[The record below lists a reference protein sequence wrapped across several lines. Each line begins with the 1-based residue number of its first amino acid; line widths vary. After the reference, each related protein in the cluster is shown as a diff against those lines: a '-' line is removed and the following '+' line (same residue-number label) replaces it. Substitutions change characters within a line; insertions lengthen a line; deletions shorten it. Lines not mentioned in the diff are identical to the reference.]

1 MLSIQS
7 PARLPLVAPSILS
20 ADFANM
26 QRDASGVIEAGA
38 DLLHLD
44 VMDGH
49 FAPNLTMGPDM
60 CQALRRVLP
69 DVFLDVHLMVQNPAL
84 FVEPFARAGANLLTF
99 HLEAVSELDQIRT
112 LSARIRALGLASGL
126 AINPATPPERILP
139 AIDSVDMI
147 LVMSVVPGFSGQKFI
162 ETSLETTRLIA
173 SRLSPRQRLQMD
185 GGINLQWA
193 PKVRE
198 AGCDVLVAAS
208 AIFSQNPENR
218 AGVIHGLRG

>member
-1 MLSIQS
+1 MLSIQMPS
-7 PARLPLVAPSILS
+7 RLPLIAPSILS

-26 QRDASGVIEAGA
+26 QRDAGGVIEAGA

-69 DVFLDVHLMVQNPAL
+69 DVFLDVHLMVQHPGS

-99 HLEAVSELDQIRT
+99 HIEAVPHADQVHA
-112 LSARIRALGLASGL
+112 LSAHIRSLGLASGL
-126 AINPATPPERILP
+126 AINPATAPERILP
-139 AIDSVDMI
+139 VIDSIDMV

-162 ETSLETTRLIA
+162 ETTLETTRLVA
-173 SRLSPRQRLQMD
+173 SHLSPRQRLQMD
-185 GGINLQWA
+185 GGINTQWA

-208 AIFSQNPENR
+208 AIFSQKPENWSS
-218 AGVIHGLRG
+218 VIHGLRG